1 MRVVV
6 IRHHEED
13 SAGFIGDAFAARG
26 ADLST
31 HLFPKEGT
39 LPDLAGVAHIV
50 MLGSTSSV
58 YDDGEARAWIE
69 EDLAWLRRAD
79 AAGVPVLGICFG
91 AQLLAAAF
99 GGTVEPAGSEEIGWV
114 TIDSADPGLI
124 PPGPWL
130 EFHHDRCVPPPRARV
145 LARNPL
151 GVQAFRLGRH
161 LAVQFHPEV
170 DGEQFRLWLDCG
182 GRTEIEAAGLD
193 PDQILAETITEEPAA
208 SARAD
213 RLVATALRFAAET
226 AAVRFPRPSG

>member
-13 SAGFIGDAFAARG
+13 SAGFIGDAFEARG
-26 ADLST
+26 AQVST
-31 HLFPKEGT
+31 HLFPQDGP
-39 LPDLAGVAHIV
+39 LPDVAGLAHIV

-58 YDDGEARAWIE
+58 YEAGEARAWID

-99 GGTVEPAGSEEIGWV
+99 GGAVEPAGGEEIGWV
-114 TIDSADPGLI
+114 TLDSADPGLI
-124 PPGPWL
+124 PPGPWM
-130 EFHHDRCVPPPRARV
+130 EYHHDRCLLPPEATV
-145 LARNPL
+145 LASNPL

-170 DGEQFRLWLDCG
+170 DGEQFKLWLEAG
-182 GRTEIEAAGLD
+182 GRKEIEQAGLD
-193 PDQILAETITEEPAA
+193 PDRILAETIAEEPAA
-208 SARAD
+208 KARAD
-213 RLVATALRFAAET
+213 RLVASALRIAAE
-226 AAVRFPRPSG
+226 AP